1 MSDQSDNSY
10 TSAGEDEDGLFSV
23 ERGVFP
29 LWADMNEAQKKQ
41 HSSLRDAGERDS
53 DRYLTHFF

>member
-1 MSDQSDNSY
+1 MSE
-10 TSAGEDEDGLFSV
+10 GEDEFTQTEGGEGRGVFSV
-23 ERGVFP
+23 DRDFP

-41 HSSLRDAGERDS
+41 HSRGRDAGERDS